1 MIRNSLWMMVILLL
15 WGSILQAAVEKK
27 HLKVLYVGGSADIQ
41 TGYGTE
47 VDPEVERKSV
57 AERMAA
63 FEQMLDEYFSV
74 VKVVDGKD
82 YRVEMSNEYDVTV
95 FDGKLR
101 ELTPRLIERDASG
114 KVVKYVPAT
123 YLPLEFDRPAVV
135 LAEMGETIGR
145 PIGLK
150 TDWYCLCLDAHA
162 HHFRAKHPIFQG
174 PFSVKMTIEKRLTPE
189 DAYHYAYYAD
199 APIPDSLPMWQV
211 QTKGYI
217 TDEGFRIG
225 MVSRPWGFEDSP
237 DAEYISSGVCAKTLD
252 AVAIG
257 RHGNF
262 LHWGFSASPKYMTE
276 EAKTVFANAVVYI
289 SQFAGQAPIARKFND
304 RIATREYL
312 KELKYLATRKSWQER
327 LVSDEKWVKEM
338 LEEQK
343 QVKEKQARG
352 EKLSDMEEQSLNF
365 TPQPPMT
372 YEAYLKRYQQEQF
385 DRFGMDENAYIA
397 YYDENRNCFYGGK
410 GSYVLEVDED
420 VKSLSIPNN
429 DPRLLDKAIK
439 LLEKGKDVEK
449 ARRILTRYTLCR
461 FETPA
466 EWRAWYKA
474 NKSRLFFTESGGWLF
489 MVDTRDAGV
498 PGNDYSVLDDEE
510 EAAKADAAKVADASV
525 AGISGKTDD
534 QNPVLLAAGVAV
546 ASDGSKEVVIR
557 MKIHP
562 GYHTYAAVAKTDPF
576 IATTVNIELPAGYE
590 KAGELQRP
598 SFKPLNQAGT
608 TIYEGEA
615 VFRQKVKGSGTGQV
629 KCTVGYQCC
638 DAHICFPPTEKEMTV
653 EVK

>member
-1 MIRNSLWMMVILLL
+1 MRKSLWMIAILLL

-27 HLKVLYVGGSADIQ
+27 QLKVLYVGGSADIQ
-41 TGYGTE
+41 TGYGTD
-47 VDPEVERKSV
+47 VDPETVQKSV
-57 AERMAA
+57 TERMAA
-63 FEQMLDEYFSV
+63 FEQLLREYFTT
-74 VKVVDGKD
+74 VKVVEAKD
-82 YRVEMSNEYDVTV
+82 YLAEMSDAYDVTI
-95 FDGKLR
+95 FDGKPR
-101 ELTPRLIERDASG
+101 ELTPAFQKKDAQG
-114 KVVKYVPAT
+114 RVVKYVRAG
-123 YLPLEFDRPAVV
+123 YLPKTFDRPAVV
-135 LAEMGETIGR
+135 LAEMGETLGR
-145 PIGLK
+145 TIGLK

-162 HHFRAKHPIFQG
+162 HHFRAEHPIFNG
-174 PFSVKMTIEKRLTPE
+174 PFPVKMTVRMRPTPE

-199 APIPDSLPMWQV
+199 GPIPDSLPMWQV

-217 TDEGFRIG
+217 TDKGFRVG

-312 KELKYLATRKSWQER
+312 KEKKFLCTRSSWEER
-327 LVSDEKWVKEM
+327 LKSDEKWVKGM

-352 EKLSDMEEQSLNF
+352 EELNDREKDMLNF
-365 TPQPPMT
+365 QPQPPFS
-372 YEAYLKRYQQEQF
+372 YENYLKRYQDEDMF
-385 DRFGMDENAYIA
+385 EKFGTDEKAYIA
-397 YYDENRNCFYGGK
+397 YYDENRDYFYGGV
-410 GSYVLEVDED
+410 GSYELTVDED
-420 VKSLSIPNN
+420 VKSLGIPNN
-429 DPRLLDKAIK
+429 DLRLLDKAIT
-439 LLEKGKDVEK
+439 LWEKGTDVEK

-489 MVDTRDAGV
+489 MVNTRDAGV
-498 PGNDYSVLDDEE
+498 PGNDYSVRDAEE
-510 EAAKADAAKVADASV
+510 EMAEAGASKATDASV
-525 AGISGKTDD
+525 AGINAKTDD
-534 QNPVLLAAGVAV
+534 KNPVLLAAGVAV
-546 ASDGSKEVVIR
+546 AADGSKEVVIR

-562 GYHTYAAVAKTDPF
+562 GYHTYAAVAKVDPF
-576 IATTVNIELPAGYE
+576 IATTVNIELPKGYE

-598 SFKPLNQAGT
+598 SFKALNQAGT
-608 TIYEGEA
+608 TIYEGEV
-615 VFRQKVKGSGTGQV
+615 VFRQKIKGSGAGQV
-629 KCTVGYQCC
+629 KCIVGYKIYYFVT
-638 DAHICFPPTEKEMTV
+638 H
-653 EVK
+653 